1 MTKVQPFPGM
11 IPAIFTL
18 LFQLFMFPMQRTPFF
33 KSSLLALLLL
43 SQQVMAQQP
52 VTNGV
57 EMADRLRADG
67 KIWVVV
73 AVIATV
79 FAGIV
84 VYLIRLDRQI
94 GKLEKEVQNQ
104 KKDVRQKT
112 SDLG

>member
-1 MTKVQPFPGM
+1 
-11 IPAIFTL
+11 
-18 LFQLFMFPMQRTPFF
+18 MQRTPFF

-43 SQQVMAQQP
+43 GQQVMAQQP

-57 EMADRLRADG
+57 EMADQLRADG

-94 GKLEKEVQNQ
+94 GKLEKEVKNQ
-104 KKDVRQKT
+104 LKDERQKT
-112 SDLG
+112 SNLS

>member
-1 MTKVQPFPGM
+1 MT
-11 IPAIFTL
+11 
-18 LFQLFMFPMQRTPFF
+18 
-33 KSSLLALLLL
+33 LLLL

-57 EMADRLRADG
+57 EMADQLRADG

-73 AVIATV
+73 AVIAAI

-94 GKLEKEVQNQ
+94 GKLEKEVKSQL
-104 KKDVRQKT
+104 KDERQKT
-112 SDLG
+112 GNLS